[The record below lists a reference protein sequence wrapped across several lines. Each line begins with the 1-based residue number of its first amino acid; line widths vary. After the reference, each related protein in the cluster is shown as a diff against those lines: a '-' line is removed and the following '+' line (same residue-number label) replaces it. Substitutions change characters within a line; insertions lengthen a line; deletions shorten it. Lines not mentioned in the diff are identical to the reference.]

1 MLLGVSAVSC
11 VTIMSPEPF
20 KTMLWAWV
28 ESGVTNIDS
37 ELPQWN
43 YSCSK
48 LKILWRSVSMINN
61 NKCAINTTVDTAFNV
76 NLFMQFCLL
85 DWRFFLCFSGMF
97 ISPGCRPSVSPCLCR
112 DRPLTDIT
120 ITSISNMP
128 QLDCSCQLWLNSGL
142 DPLPRRKQHQ
152 QHYFLTKIH
161 NKPPGCGG
169 PWTLKCLMITKS
181 LADVSEI
188 NARKKHNINHPKSE
202 HRFKPILNTA

>member
-1 MLLGVSAVSC
+1 MSLPCIIHSKFLDNGWIKQWGEQMLLGVSAVSC

-37 ELPQWN
+37 ELPQWT

-61 NKCAINTTVDTAFNV
+61 NKCAMNTTVDMAFNV
-76 NLFMQFCLL
+76 NLAEIFMQFCLL

-142 DPLPRRKQHQ
+142 DDE
-152 QHYFLTKIH
+152 
-161 NKPPGCGG
+161 N
-169 PWTLKCLMITKS
+169 
-181 LADVSEI
+181 
-188 NARKKHNINHPKSE
+188 NINNIIFWLKFITNPRAAADREPS
-202 HRFKPILNTA
+202 NV